1 MAITCNGI
9 AAGGIPLLTDI
20 TNSTF
25 AINETLTFSAT
36 AGDVITSSAI
46 SFQDPADLGIPDDST
61 SQDNITFSGEGT
73 TVITVGGNWNDP
85 FNDQFTYVEKGTDPS
100 LYPKIPVTVTQVGN
114 MPSDKLLYDLNQD
127 NTSPYIETFTVT
139 VQWEQGTAGNLV
151 AQSPVTFTLELKIN
165 NEYEGI
171 RSFISN
177 YYT

>member
-1 MAITCNGI
+1 MSVTITPDEVTGL
-9 AAGGIPLLTDI
+9 ADI
-20 TNSTF
+20 TRPNF
-25 AINETLTFSAT
+25 AMNQTVSASAT
-36 AGDVITSSAI
+36 PTAPATDANVTNVTASVAGTQPNLVITPGTTSVNI
-46 SFQDPADLGIPDDST
+46 GGTLQDP
-61 SQDNITFSGEGT
+61 FM
-73 TVITVGGNWNDP
+73 
-85 FNDQFTYVEKGTDPS
+85 DQFTYVEKGTDDS
-100 LYPKIPVTVTQVGN
+100 LYPKIPVTVTKVDN